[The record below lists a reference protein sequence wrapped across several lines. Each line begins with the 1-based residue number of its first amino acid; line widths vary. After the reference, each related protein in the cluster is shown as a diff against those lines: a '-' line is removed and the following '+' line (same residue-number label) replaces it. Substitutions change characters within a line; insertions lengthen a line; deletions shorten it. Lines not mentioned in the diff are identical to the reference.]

1 MAELESPSHEG
12 PEAVLV
18 RLRTSRTSRLD
29 PGLLCFHLALGGEG
43 SAAAQ
48 RRWPRALVARLRA
61 RGLVLRVVQG
71 LGLAIPI
78 GRPLQPEDRHAML
91 DFLLDFTVEQGRS
104 GTLFLAPELCAQDLV
119 AGIARLQGLQRLV
132 RLLDRPDLEAA
143 EVDRAT
149 RDDPGLAQVDLV
161 ALVTSGLA
169 ERLDDIALMLPQVA
183 ESAFQAWEDA
193 LLALGGSQCGQPQ

>member
-12 PEAVLV
+12 PEAVLA
-18 RLRTSRTSRLD
+18 RLRSSRTSRLD

-78 GRPLQPEDRHAML
+78 GRPLQPEDRHA
-91 DFLLDFTVEQGRS
+91 LLDFMLEQGRS

-161 ALVTSGLA
+161 ALVTSGMA
-169 ERLDDIALMLPQVA
+169 ERLDEIALMLPQVA

-193 LLALGGSQCGQPQ
+193 LLALGGSPCGQSQ